1 VIALDTPAA
10 RALAAARPAVFWS
23 DRPDAPEPRPG
34 LRGASDADLV
44 VIGGGFSGLWAA
56 MHATEQTGRRVVVL
70 EAERVGHG
78 ASSRNGGFCDASL
91 THGLHNGAAH
101 WPDELETLVRMGREN
116 HQALLDTV
124 AEEGI
129 DAGVE
134 EVAEL
139 AVATAAWQLTE
150 LAESV
155 ELHRSHG
162 DHVELLDRAGAR
174 ARLDSPTY
182 RGGLV
187 RRDGLALVDPAR
199 LAWGLAA
206 ALERRGVT
214 VHDSSPVTAVE
225 PDGSSLVVRTPTGA
239 VRADRVIMATNA
251 YRGPVRR
258 PRRYVAPVYDY
269 VLMTEPLTTAQL
281 AELRWAE
288 RDGVADAGNQFHYY
302 RLTEDDRLLWGG
314 YDAVYHFGNRV
325 DGALDQR
332 DGTQLM
338 LAEQLLETFP
348 QLEGIRCTHRWGGA
362 IATTTRF
369 TATWGTAHDRRL
381 AWVAGYTGLGV
392 AASRFGAR
400 VALDLVDG
408 LHTERTE
415 LSMVRSAPFP
425 FPPEPLRW
433 PAVQLTRRALARA
446 DRREGRRGPW
456 LALLDRFGIGF
467 DS

>member
-23 DRPDAPEPRPG
+23 DRPDAPAPRPG
-34 LRGASDADLV
+34 LRGESDADLV

-101 WPDELETLVRMGREN
+101 WPDELETLVRMGKEN
-116 HQALLDTV
+116 HRALLDTV

-139 AVATAAWQLTE
+139 AVATEAWQLTE

-155 ELHRSHG
+155 ELHRAHG
-162 DHVELLDRAGAR
+162 DHVELLDRAAAR

-225 PDGSSLVVRTPTGA
+225 PDGSTLVVRTPTGA

-325 DGALDQR
+325 DGSLDQR
-332 DGTQLM
+332 EATQRM

-348 QLEGIRCTHRWGGA
+348 QLEGTAITHRWGGA

-415 LSMVRSAPFP
+415 LSMVRSSPFP